1 MFLPKGLGHPP
12 ASQPKP
18 HFLPWGGGLTEFIA
32 AYRWPKTPSSWSGEC
47 LWGPSLGSHSGTC
60 AWRRRKGVDL
70 KVPGDVTFEHFPCL
84 AMSGWAAGS
93 LQMTKGARR
102 GGLASCI
109 WKSRGTL
116 GLYREQRVS
125 WWSGEGF
132 CIIINVFSLFFL
144 LFKNLIIVTEP
155 IVKNNKKAHFLE
167 IHTYFGGPV
176 TPKNP
181 SS

>member
-1 MFLPKGLGHPP
+1 MD
-12 ASQPKP
+12 
-18 HFLPWGGGLTEFIA
+18 
-32 AYRWPKTPSSWSGEC
+32 
-47 LWGPSLGSHSGTC
+47 
-60 AWRRRKGVDL
+60 RKL
-70 KVPGDVTFEHFPCL
+70 PGDVTFERFPCL

-93 LQMTKGARR
+93 LQVTKGARR
-102 GGLASCI
+102 SGLVSCV
-109 WKSRGTL
+109 WKSRGTF

-132 CIIINVFSLFFL
+132 CIINVFSLFFF

-155 IVKNNKKAHFLE
+155 IKNNKKTHFLE